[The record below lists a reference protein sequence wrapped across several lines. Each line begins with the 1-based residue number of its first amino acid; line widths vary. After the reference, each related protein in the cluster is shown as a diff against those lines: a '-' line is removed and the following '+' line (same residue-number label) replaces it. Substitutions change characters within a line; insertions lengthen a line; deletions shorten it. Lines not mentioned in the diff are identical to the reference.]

1 MLEKAKSI
9 IRSISAE
16 TFNSLS
22 VRNYRLYYIGQI
34 VSTSGTFMQTVAQ
47 GWLVLQLTNS
57 GTALGIVSALQY
69 LPLLILGPWGGVI
82 ADRYN
87 KRQILFFTQSFAG
100 LLALALGALVVSGLI
115 QLWMIYILAFCLGL
129 NSVIDNPTRLTFYIE
144 LVGPERL
151 RNAVTLYST
160 LVNVSR
166 VIGPATAAGL
176 IAGVGIGACFLI
188 NGVSYFAVVLT
199 LAMMNKSDISVSQ
212 PIPRGKGQLLEGI
225 KYIISTPVIGYP
237 LLVMAIL
244 GTFTYEF
251 QVTLPLM
258 AKNVLHSG
266 AGGYAYLTAA
276 MGLGASVGGLYFA
289 GQKRGSPSRIGPAA
303 FLFGLAVLAVS
314 LMPDL
319 HLAGIAMAVV
329 GFCSINYS
337 TLGSTTLQL
346 ESSPEMRGR
355 VMSFWSSSFLGMTT
369 IGGPIIGAFAELAGA
384 RASLA
389 LGGSAAIFA
398 AGIAMVKLKNPVTN
412 QALPASAAINKKS
425 GKI

>member
-1 MLEKAKSI
+1 MVEKIKTFLKSI
-9 IRSISAE
+9 TGE
-16 TFNSLS
+16 TFISLS

-34 VSTSGTFMQTVAQ
+34 ISTSGTFMQTVAQ

-87 KRQILFFTQSFAG
+87 KRHILFFTQSFAG
-100 LLALALGALVVSGLI
+100 LLALVLGVLVVTNLV

-144 LVGPERL
+144 LVGQERL

-166 VIGPATAAGL
+166 VIGPALAAGL
-176 IAGVGIGACFLI
+176 IAGVGIGPCFLI
-188 NGVSYFAVVLT
+188 NGISYFAVVLT
-199 LAMMNKSDISVSQ
+199 LALMKKSEIAISQ
-212 PIPRGKGQLLEGI
+212 PIPRTKGQLVEGI
-225 KYIISTPVIGYP
+225 KYIMSTPVIGYP

-251 QVTLPLM
+251 QITLPLM
-258 AKNVLHSG
+258 AKNVLHSD

-276 MGLGASVGGLYFA
+276 MGLGASIGGLYFA
-289 GQKRGSPSRIGPAA
+289 GRKRGSPSRIGPAVL
-303 FLFGLAVLAVS
+303 FFGLAVLMVS

-319 HLAGIAMAVV
+319 HLAGLAMAVV

-355 VMSFWSSSFLGMTT
+355 VMSFWSASFLGMTT
-369 IGGPIIGAFAELAGA
+369 IGGPIIGAFAEIAGA
-384 RASLA
+384 RGSLM
-389 LGGSAAIFA
+389 LGGVAALLA
-398 AGIAMVKLKNPVTN
+398 AGIAIVKLKNPNTN
-412 QALPASAAINKKS
+412 RVLAITGAGKK
-425 GKI
+425 